1 MAESLN
7 KRQLGSVGEDLA
19 AKVYG
24 EMGFRL
30 VNRNLH
36 FGKMGEIDLILED
49 PAIPLIVFCEVK
61 LRTNPFFAP
70 AIGAVDARKQQRI
83 RKMARCF
90 LMRNSCFKDYFVR
103 FDVCEVL
110 PDEKGQYKVNLFPE
124 AF

>member
-19 AKVYG
+19 AKAYG
-24 EMGFRL
+24 EMGFRS

-36 FGKMGEIDLILED
+36 FGKMGEIDLIVED
-49 PAIPLIVFCEVK
+49 PAIPLLVFCEVK
-61 LRTNPFFAP
+61 LRSDPSFAP

-90 LMRNSCFKDYFVR
+90 LMKNPRFNDHFVR
-103 FDVCEVL
+103 FDVCEVV
-110 PDEKGQYKVNLFPE
+110 PDEKGQYRVNLFPE